1 METELWCRKCEANY
15 CSKCYELVHE
25 IPILKTHVSIPID
38 QKPIMPVP
46 CNQHPDEK
54 LKFWCSTCLT
64 LVCSDCMINQ
74 HQDHSCNGI
83 ENEALKRAKEV
94 RIKFDFRDFDLSFSE
109 TIGL

>member
-1 METELWCRKCEANY
+1 
-15 CSKCYELVHE
+15 
-25 IPILKTHVSIPID
+25 
-38 QKPIMPVP
+38 
-46 CNQHPDEK
+46 
-54 LKFWCSTCLT
+54 
-64 LVCSDCMINQ
+64 MINQ